1 MCNENHAGIFVVID
15 SRSFVAV
22 AEMQD
27 TSTAAI
33 SRQVSG
39 LKGYLGA
46 RLLNRTTRRISLTE
60 SGRNIIPEH
69 KVFLT
74 ICPRRKQHND
84 ISKLITIVSVY
95 TIIKTTE
102 I

>member
-1 MCNENHAGIFVVID
+1 MIID
-15 SRSFVAV
+15 SRNFVAA

-39 LKGYLGA
+39 LEGYLGA

-60 SGRNIIPEH
+60 SGQEYYSRAQSI
-69 KVFLT
+69 L
-74 ICPRRKQHND
+74 ND
-84 ISKLITIVSVY
+84 LSEAEAT
-95 TIIKTTE
+95 
-102 I
+102 